1 MAFNRIRL
9 LLAALVALVAV
20 PVVAQIGFSE
30 SYTFLKAVRE
40 RDGAK
45 VDTITSNPSTTVIN
59 ARDRDSGEGAL
70 HIVTRGRDLNWLVF
84 LLARRARPD
93 IGTSDGT
100 TPLMIAA
107 QIGWRDGA
115 EQLIA
120 RGATVNA
127 SNSRGETPLMLAVQ
141 RNDLPMVRLLLSQGA
156 DPNQTDNVSGNS
168 AMDYARQ
175 GGARATSVLRAL
187 EAPPPR
193 PAAPGTTTAPRPPT
207 TPLLP
212 VPRPTTPQA
221 TTPQATTP
229 R

>member
-1 MAFNRIRL
+1 MAFNRMRL
-9 LLAALVALVAV
+9 LLAAIVALIAV

-45 VDTITSNPSTTVIN
+45 VDSITSNPSTTVIN

-93 IGTSDGT
+93 IGSSDGT

-168 AMDYARQ
+168 AIDYARQ
-175 GGARATSVLRAL
+175 GGARATSILRAL
-187 EAPPPR
+187 EAPAPR

-207 TPLLP
+207 A
-212 VPRPTTPQA
+212 PQA
-221 TTPQATTP
+221 TTPQPTAP